1 MPTTPSLSPVFS
13 DYVRAKPK
21 LERYVQAKFPRL
33 CRGHVEDAVSAV
45 GLALVMNPTTFQ
57 MLHNLKDPSRLLGL
71 FKRVAWRA
79 ARATVR
85 RRAYSAERAFE
96 HEDDV
101 HLGLDAAQPLTLAL
115 RRDLEKIVREAATET
130 SPPQTERLAAAVM
143 DQLYGGG
150 TDGEVA
156 ERHGVRREYV
166 NRARQQVTRHFVS
179 PPPSGSRP
187 LTSATLA

>member
-1 MPTTPSLSPVFS
+1 MTTAPSPTNVFS
-13 DYVRAKPK
+13 AFVQAQPK
-21 LERYVQAKFPRL
+21 LERYVQTKFPLL
-33 CRGHVEDAVSAV
+33 CRGHIEDAVSAV
-45 GLALVMNPTTFQ
+45 GVALVSNPTYFQ
-57 MLHNLKDPSRLLGL
+57 MIYDPKDPSRLLGL

-79 ARATVR
+79 ARATTR

-115 RRDLEKIVREAATET
+115 RRDLEAVLREACTQA
-130 SPPQTERLAAAVM
+130 SAPQTERLVVAVT
-143 DQLYGGG
+143 DQLFGGG

-166 NRARQQVTRHFVS
+166 NRARQQVTRHFFGA
-179 PPPSGSRP
+179 PATTRRP
-187 LTSATLA
+187 QKAA